1 MGIPRG
7 RVRGWSALCVL
18 GAPGLSIAAGAS
30 GAGGVAGAS
39 SGGAWMMW
47 CVAGWALAAAGAVV
61 AWWVRRSSRVRVER
75 AEAEAARLR
84 GEAGV
89 TARRLAHVEVMHAIA
104 AAQGEGVAPEA
115 LLAQAAREL
124 GAALGE
130 ARVCVWERGEGGAV
144 VLVSC
149 LGEGD
154 EAAGAVRAEG
164 WGGAWGEALAAG
176 EVCHATVKDTGGTRT
191 WWAQH
196 GARAWGEVGVVDAE
210 GLRASVSASWAHE
223 DGCDEFALATLEDVG
238 QALSR
243 AVRAWGLEAERRVAV
258 EKLLRSEACYR
269 RIFDQSPDPMVL
281 YEESSGRVLGM
292 NAAAESLLGPV
303 QGEGAVLPVPE
314 GAVPGEPARVRRR
327 VRGADGCEVEVSET
341 SYAVE
346 FVRPGA
352 RLATLHEVSALLRE
366 EEAAVRAEARAR
378 VMHEAFAGALRLVAE
393 AAPLE
398 RIFKT
403 VCDAV
408 EQAEPGVSCTV
419 SVLTE
424 DRTRLRLVYSGSLAP
439 EMSSSAADLP
449 VRDDLGVCPVAAS
462 TGTRVISENV
472 QADPKCAVFADL
484 ALRCD
489 IRSCWSEPLR
499 GLDGR
504 VMGTFALYR
513 PVPGPPR
520 EREIGLVVTASEIVA
535 LAMRHHAALHALEL
549 TRRRHE
555 RALRATRAIVWEYD
569 PATDV
574 SRMWGHPEDGG
585 EDRIG
590 VGGLERW
597 EWGPA
602 DWAARVHPEDV
613 AEMRRRFDG
622 CLRGDGVY
630 DAEYRLRLGDGGG
643 YRWVRSMGVRVEE
656 SGGTRVVG
664 TLVDV
669 TDRRR
674 ALDELARSNGD
685 LERFAG
691 TASHE
696 LQEPLRTMRAYA
708 DLLVDRHGAGL
719 GEEGRAHAGQIRDAS
734 ARMQALVEGLL
745 TFARAG
751 GRPVLGEVDMRVL
764 AEEAALAA
772 RAAVAARR
780 GDVTEVEIGEMPRVR
795 GDAVL
800 LRQVLENLL
809 VNAMKFAPDGG
820 GRVRVEA
827 RRGADAW
834 EFRVADDGDGIAPSD
849 RERVFTMFTRLR
861 ARSRGAGSGLGLAIC
876 RRIVEGHGGR
886 VWVEGNEPRGAV
898 FAFTIPD
905 AGGGG

>member
-1 MGIPRG
+1 MT
-7 RVRGWSALCVL
+7 
-18 GAPGLSIAAGAS
+18 
-30 GAGGVAGAS
+30 
-39 SGGAWMMW
+39 W
-47 CVAGWALAAAGAVV
+47 CVAGWALAGAVAV
-61 AWWVRRSSRVRVER
+61 AAWWVRREMRARVAR

-84 GEAGV
+84 DEAAAA
-89 TARRLAHVEVMHAIA
+89 ARRLARVEVLHAIA
-104 AAQGEGVAPEA
+104 AAQGEGVAPDV
-115 LLAQAAREL
+115 LLAQVGREL
-124 GAALGE
+124 GAAVGG

-144 VLVSC
+144 VLASC
-149 LGEGD
+149 LGAGD

-176 EVCHATVKDTGGTRT
+176 EVCHATVQDTGGTRT
-191 WWAQH
+191 WWAQR
-196 GARAWGEVGVVDAE
+196 GARSWAEVGVVE
-210 GLRASVSASWAHE
+210 ESGLRASVSASWEAE
-223 DGCDEFALATLEDVG
+223 DGCDDFALATMEDVG
-238 QALSR
+238 RALSR

-281 YEESSGRVLGM
+281 YDEASGRVLGM
-292 NAAAESLLGPV
+292 NAAAEALLGPARGDGV
-303 QGEGAVLPVPE
+303 VLPVAE
-314 GAVPGEPARVRRR
+314 GVSTGEPARVRRR
-327 VRGADGCEVEVSET
+327 VRAADGREVEVTET

-352 RLATLHEVSALLRE
+352 RLATLHDVSALRRDE
-366 EEAAVRAEARAR
+366 AEAARDEARAR
-378 VMHEAFAGALRLVAE
+378 ALHEAFAGALRLVAE

-408 EQAEPGVSCTV
+408 EQAEPGVTCTV

-439 EMSSSAADLP
+439 EMSMSAADLP
-449 VRDDLGVCPVAAS
+449 VRDDFGVCPVAAS
-462 TGTRVISENV
+462 TGRRVVSEDV

-520 EREIGLVVTASEIVA
+520 AREIGMVEAASEIVA
-535 LAMRHHAALHALEL
+535 LALRHHAALHALEL

-569 PATDV
+569 PRGDV
-574 SRMWGHPEDGG
+574 SRMWGYPEGGG
-585 EDRIG
+585 EDTADG
-590 VGGLERW
+590 EMERW
-597 EWGPA
+597 EWGPS

-613 AEMRRRFDG
+613 AEMRRRFDA
-622 CLRGDGVY
+622 CLRGEGAY

-719 GEEGRAHAGQIRDAS
+719 GEEGRSHAGQIREAS

-751 GRPVLGEVDMRVL
+751 GRPVPGEVDLRVV
-764 AEEAALAA
+764 AAEAAMAA
-772 RAAVAARR
+772 RAAVGARR
-780 GDVTEVEIGEMPRVR
+780 GDVSAVEIGEMPRVR

-809 VNAMKFAPDGG
+809 VNALKFAPDGG

-827 RRGADAW
+827 RRAADAW
-834 EFRVADDGDGIAPSD
+834 EIRVADDGDGIAPAD

-861 ARSRGAGSGLGLAIC
+861 PRSRGAGSGLGLAIC

-886 VWVEGNEPRGAV
+886 IWVEGNEPRGSV

-905 AGGGG
+905 AGGCG